1 MTQSETGHL
10 HETRRLLTCFL
21 NAGINI
27 SPLALNYLVTLNKIP
42 PKALS
47 AFIDRIAFSPDFIS
61 HISLATVTEEFSDA
75 EIFSNEEAENHN
87 PDSKMALFPKDLPAP
102 PDSPH
107 FPDIIAPSQK
117 KIENLPPSQGQK
129 AATVSNATISSAASV
144 IASQKNKTESPSK
157 QIDDKQGEPEK
168 KTDQENNSSDLG
180 EREKEIAFIRQEKQ
194 KKWEQLQI
202 RRSTSTFRPLAADY
216 DAEIKIIK
224 DPSNK
229 LYTEGKLK
237 EFVDLQVDKFTQL
250 KKILKA
256 RPEGHDLIEIS
267 LLNRL
272 ENSAEVKFV
281 GMLMEKRQT
290 SKKNYILKFEDQTGM
305 CTALIRP
312 EPVELYNLVNHLL
325 LDNVVI
331 VEGYYS
337 TNRDSKSGIVLV
349 NNLVFPDA
357 PNTRRKKYAEEDL
370 SICFISDTH
379 FGSKDWLGKVWHRF
393 IEYLKGNIGNDRQI
407 KQAGKI
413 KYLCVAGDLVDGI
426 GVFPNQDKRLSIV
439 DIYKQYDACADY
451 FAEIPEHIKIIASP
465 GDHDAVRKAIP
476 SPAIPKD
483 TAKKLYDIGTTMVG
497 CPALVNL
504 HGVSVQMFHGTSLI
518 DLNMSIP
525 GLNNED
531 PVVTMREYIRA
542 RHLAITYGKKT
553 EIAPLEKDWLVLD
566 TLPDILHTGHLHK
579 NGAGFYKG
587 ILLINSG
594 CFQGQTSFM
603 DNLGIVPDFGKPTI
617 VDIKGKLTPRV
628 IDLIEN

>member
-1 MTQSETGHL
+1 MTQSEISHL
-10 HETRRLLTCFL
+10 RETRRLLTRFL
-21 NAGINI
+21 DAGINI
-27 SPLALNYLVTLNKIP
+27 SPQALDYLLSLKKLSP
-42 PKALS
+42 QALS

-61 HISLATVTEEFSDA
+61 HISLAAVSKE
-75 EIFSNEEAENHN
+75 FSNEEFHSDGESHNKDSENI
-87 PDSKMALFPKDLPAP
+87 LPP
-102 PDSPH
+102 
-107 FPDIIAPSQK
+107 
-117 KIENLPPSQGQK
+117 ENLPASLNSSELSDTVPSPPTKFEAKPPSQERK
-129 AATVSNATISSAASV
+129 TVNNVKVVISKK
-144 IASQKNKTESPSK
+144 SQVMQQLKNTSETSSK
-157 QIDDKQGEPEK
+157 QLDDNQNEPEQIVNQ
-168 KTDQENNSSDLG
+168 DLLSGDLG
-180 EREKEIAFIRQEKQ
+180 DKEKEISRIRQEKQ
-194 KKWEQLQI
+194 KQWEKLQI
-202 RRSTSTFRPLAADY
+202 RRSTSTYHPLAADY
-216 DAEIKIIK
+216 DGEIKIIK

-229 LYTEGKLK
+229 LYTDGKLQD
-237 EFVDLQVDKFTQL
+237 FVNLQVDKFTQL

-267 LLNRL
+267 LINRL

-281 GMLMEKRQT
+281 GMVMEKRQT
-290 SKKNYILKFEDQTGM
+290 AKKNYILKFEDQTGT

-325 LDNVVI
+325 PDHVVI
-331 VEGYYS
+331 VEGFYS
-337 TNRDSKSGIVLV
+337 TKRDSKTGIVLI

-357 PNTRRKKYAEEDL
+357 PINRRKNFPEEDL
-370 SICFISDTH
+370 SICLISDTH

-393 IEYLKGNIGNDRQI
+393 VEYLKGNIGNDRQI
-407 KQAGKI
+407 EQAGKI

-426 GVFPNQDKRLSIV
+426 GIFPNQDKRLSIV

-476 SPAIPKD
+476 TPAIPKD

-497 CPALVNL
+497 CPALVDL
-504 HGVSVQMFHGTSLI
+504 HGVVVQMFHGTSLI

-525 GLNNED
+525 GLTNED
-531 PVVTMREYIRA
+531 PVATMREYIRA

-587 ILLINSG
+587 TLLVNSG

-603 DNLGIVPDFGKPTI
+603 DNLGIVPDIGKPT
-617 VDIKGKLTPRV
+617 VVNFKGKLTPRV
-628 IDLIEN
+628 IDLIES